1 MEKSNLDIAIFLRRI
16 ADMLEIQ
23 GENQFKV
30 RAYRTASATVE
41 DLQSGLADMAAENG
55 VPALQGLP
63 GIGKSLA
70 TQIAE
75 ALETGT
81 SSVFERLRREVPET
95 VTEVLAVRGIGMR
108 MASTLYRDFDVV
120 DLEDLARFAEGG
132 GFEAIPG
139 LGDKTIDKLVAGVRA
154 AVKAQ
159 PRVALDE
166 ATRVA
171 ERLAGELSAARPDAT
186 ITIAGEV
193 RRLRPEVASLDLV
206 AVADSDA
213 QAAVEAFA
221 SLPAI
226 SRPLVLAPDRA
237 EVETESG
244 LRATLRVGN
253 AAERW
258 GALVR
263 ATGSPRHVRQLEE
276 RAREVGIAFDDN
288 RLTRDGVEVP
298 LASEQDLYAAL
309 ELPYIA
315 PEQREGTGEVEP
327 VRA

>member
-1 MEKSNLDIAIFLRRI
+1 MEKSNLDIAMFLRRL

-41 DLQSGLADMAAENG
+41 DLQSSLAEMVAENG
-55 VPALQGLP
+55 VSALQGLP

-81 SSVFERLRREVPET
+81 SSVFERLRRDVPET
-95 VTEVLAVRGIGMR
+95 VSEVLAVRGIGMR

-120 DLEDLARFAEGG
+120 DLEDLARFAKGG

-139 LGDKTIDKLVAGVRA
+139 LGDKMIDKLVAGVRA

-159 PRVALDE
+159 PHVALDE
-166 ATRVA
+166 ARRVA
-171 ERLAGELSAARPDAT
+171 ERLAAELAAAVPEA
-186 ITIAGEV
+186 IVTIAGEV
-193 RRLRPEVASLDLV
+193 RRRRPEVASLDLL
-206 AVADSDA
+206 AVDRDA
-213 QAAVEAFA
+213 RTAVEAFA
-221 SLPAI
+221 SLPAV
-226 SRPLVLAPDRA
+226 SRPVVLAPDRA

-244 LRATLRVGN
+244 LRATLRVAT
-253 AAERW
+253 AADRW

-276 RAREVGIAFDDN
+276 RARETGLTFDGN
-288 RLTRDGVEVP
+288 RLARDGVEVP
-298 LASEQDLYAAL
+298 LASEEDLYAAL
-309 ELPYIA
+309 GLPYIA
-315 PEQREGTGEVEP
+315 PEEREGTGEVEP